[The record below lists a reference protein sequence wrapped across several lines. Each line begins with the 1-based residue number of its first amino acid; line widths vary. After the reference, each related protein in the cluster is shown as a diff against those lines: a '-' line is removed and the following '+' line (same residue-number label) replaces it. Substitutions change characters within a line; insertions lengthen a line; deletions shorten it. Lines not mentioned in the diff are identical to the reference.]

1 MPASRT
7 PPSVKG
13 PQMYE
18 GLRAKGYASLRMSEL
33 VDALRNH

>member
-1 MPASRT
+1 MPANRT

-18 GLRAKGYASLRMSEL
+18 GLRVKGHASLRMSESA
-33 VDALRNH
+33 DALRNH